1 MINYLQLYGDYHYID
16 QEIWSVLKTYFTF
29 VVKIIAKKTIMK
41 QYYFTL
47 LILIDVHHTSHLN
60 PIKIQNPWNLR
71 FQALT
76 AQDHDILKT
85 EYTSFPSVQQFF
97 LKHPGVKTAEAS
109 VW

>member
-1 MINYLQLYGDYHYID
+1 METLSLHRPGDLVCLKDTLYICS
-16 QEIWSVLKTYFTF
+16 E
-29 VVKIIAKKTIMK
+29 IIAKKTVMK

-47 LILIDVHHTSHLN
+47 LILINVHHTSHLN
-60 PIKIQNPWNLR
+60 SIKIQNPWNLR

-76 AQDHDILKT
+76 AQNHDILKT